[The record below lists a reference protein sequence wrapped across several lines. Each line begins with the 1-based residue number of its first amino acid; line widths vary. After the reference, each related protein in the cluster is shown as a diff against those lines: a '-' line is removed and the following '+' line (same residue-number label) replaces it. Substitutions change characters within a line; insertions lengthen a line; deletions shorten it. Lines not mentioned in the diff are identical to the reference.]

1 MSLFSLQNPESIL
14 ITGASGGLGGALAR
28 SYAAPDRILLLQ
40 GRDGERLSSI
50 AAACRDR
57 GARVEMIACDLRH
70 SGNWTAVLRDLTE
83 RQPID
88 LAIVNAGVTSSV
100 DVASGLEDWVAVQDV
115 MDVNLNAALA
125 TVHVL
130 AQAMRQRGCGQIALI
145 SSLSAYFGLPVT
157 PSYCASKAALKAY
170 GESLRGSL
178 AGFGIAVNVVLPG
191 FVETDMSARFPGPKP
206 FQQSPD
212 TAAAVVRRGLAR
224 NRARIA
230 FPAPLSWGMWW
241 LSVLPPGV
249 SLGILKRL
257 GFCGR
262 PTPNA

>member
-1 MSLFSLQNPESIL
+1 MQQCNLPNPASIL

-28 SYAAPDRILLLQ
+28 GYAAPDRILLLQ
-40 GRDGERLSSI
+40 GRDGNRLSSI
-50 AAACRDR
+50 AAICRDL
-57 GARVEMIACDLRH
+57 GAQVEMIICDLRNKD
-70 SGNWTAVLRDLTE
+70 NWTTALRDLVG

-100 DVASGLEDWVAVQDV
+100 EGSFGLEDWAAVQEIL
-115 MDVNLNAALA
+115 DVNLNAALA

-130 AQAMRQRGCGQIALI
+130 APAMRQRGCGQIALI
-145 SSLSAYFGLPVT
+145 SSLSAYFGLPAT

-212 TAAAVVRRGLAR
+212 AAAAMIRRGLAR

-241 LSVLPPGV
+241 LSVLPPDV
-249 SLGILKRL
+249 STWILRCLGYS
-257 GFCGR
+257 GR
-262 PTPNA
+262 QAADV

>member
-1 MSLFSLQNPESIL
+1 MKTGDWNHPATIL
-14 ITGASGGLGGALAR
+14 ITGASGGLGRALATA
-28 SYAAPDRILLLQ
+28 YAMPEGLVLLQ
-40 GRDGERLSSI
+40 GRDGDRLRGT
-50 AAACRDR
+50 ADACRNR
-57 GARVEMIACDLRH
+57 GARVEIIACELRDTN
-70 SGNWTAVLRDLTE
+70 SWMAVLRDLAG

-88 LAIVNAGVTSSV
+88 LAIVNAGVSGSI
-100 DVASGLEDWVAVQDV
+100 DNAAGLEDWQAVENV
-115 MDVNLNAALA
+115 LDVNLRAALA
-125 TVHVL
+125 TVDVL
-130 AQAMRQRGCGQIALI
+130 VPAMRRRGRGQIALI

-170 GESLRGSL
+170 GESLRGGL
-178 AGFGIAVNVVLPG
+178 AEFGIAVNVVLPG
-191 FVETDMSARFPGPKP
+191 FIETDMSARFPGPKP

-212 TAAAVVRRGLAR
+212 AAAAVIKRGLAH

-249 SLGILKRL
+249 SIGILKRL

-262 PTPNA
+262 PTPHV